1 MKNILF
7 ATDLSVQGDRAL
19 DRAMILAAD
28 HKSEL
33 HILHVIEKD
42 PHRLESRTKS
52 EIGKAVRR
60 LEREIE
66 NNFGSNDITPK
77 CYVVDGDPVSEIVN
91 VAQDLNA
98 DLIIMGLSKEFTV
111 ETLFKGTTA
120 DKVIASSDFPILI
133 VKSRPKQA
141 YEKIT
146 VALDL
151 SLPSRSAFEVAL
163 KFAPSAR
170 FTIIHGVESEQIS
183 EVELGHLRN
192 QIDGI
197 ARACVSDM
205 LEVTTDQDLIF
216 DIFAEAGQ
224 AGNIL
229 IEHVEQTK
237 PDLVTFGRSNK
248 SGFQALMLGS
258 TARILIEHLQCDLL
272 VAPVVR
278 S

>member
-7 ATDLSVQGDRAL
+7 ATDLSVRGDRAL
-19 DRAMILAAD
+19 DRAMMLAVD
-28 HKSEL
+28 HKSKL

-52 EIGKAVRR
+52 EIEKAVGR
-60 LEREIE
+60 LESEIE
-66 NNFGSNDITPK
+66 NEFGSSDITPK
-77 CYVVDGDPVSEIVN
+77 CHVVDGDPVSEIVN

-133 VKSRPKQA
+133 VKSRPKQG

-163 KFAPSAR
+163 KLAPAAS
-170 FTIIHGVESEQIS
+170 FTIIHGVESKQIN
-183 EVELGHLRN
+183 EAELDYLRN

-197 ARACVSDM
+197 ARACVSDV
-205 LEVTTDQDLIF
+205 LEVTTDQDLNF
-216 DIFAEAGQ
+216 DIFAKSGQ

-237 PDLVTFGRSNK
+237 PDLVAFGRSNK
-248 SGFQALMLGS
+248 SGLQALMLGS